1 VVNATPRSFYSREK
15 DAVLFVQGL
24 GGPHGQSGGAQKT
37 SPPQEFDLLTV
48 EPVESRCT
56 ECIGPYNIV

>member
-1 VVNATPRSFYSREK
+1 MVNATPRSLYSWEK

-24 GGPHGQSGGAQKT
+24 GGPHGQSGGVQKT
-37 SPPQEFDLLTV
+37 SPPPELDLLTV
-48 EPVESRCT
+48 EPVASRCT